1 MADVTRPPTKAHV
14 ILLKV
19 SGGTDNSN
27 DYATFRNG
35 RTRDYFSIKISNSEA
50 SVNLKQLTADGLKT
64 GLHTPWANNDV
75 IQIVVTGGGRRGA
88 VDYVVDSTTGGT
100 TIALT
105 LTDVSTTN
113 APAVAIG

>member
-1 MADVTRPPTKAHV
+1 MVDITRPPIKAHV

-19 SGGTDNSN
+19 SGGTDNGN
-27 DYATFRNG
+27 DYAYFKNG
-35 RTRDYFSIKISNSEA
+35 RTGDKFSVKISNSEA

-64 GLHTPWANNDV
+64 GTHTPWANKDV

-88 VDYVVDSTTGGT
+88 VDYVVDSSQGGT

-105 LTDVSTTN
+105 LTDVSTAN
-113 APAVAIG
+113 APAVSIG